1 VSALI
6 CIYKQSGPETQ
17 QIGCGIKVPSKN
29 LSAGFLYLATSA
41 DMLRTTSEHP
51 YTSRRYVCSVRTAS
65 VSICK
70 YPDNLAGN
78 RIAMMNY
85 FDRLS
90 KWWAP
95 PRRVLAGRGAY
106 GTAPT
111 LKPWTDQGRIRVRG
125 SRPHLLGAQAARHLI
140 EPQRPSGVPRK
151 TLESFCARHTLRLP
165 ECSDWRAYVL
175 TMCA

>member
-6 CIYKQSGPETQ
+6 CIYKPTLSVMQ
-17 QIGCGIKVPSKN
+17 QIGCGIKVLLGRTPQERILRVSCCYWPAN
-29 LSAGFLYLATSA
+29 VIVYARSLSVFCL
-41 DMLRTTSEHP
+41 
-51 YTSRRYVCSVRTAS
+51 AS
-65 VSICK
+65 VSVCK

-106 GTAPT
+106 GNRPRLSQPRTAR
-111 LKPWTDQGRIRVRG
+111 GRISRDGTTPSLFRRACCAPLYRVPTPLWRSESDPRG
-125 SRPHLLGAQAARHLI
+125 PRRSTCAPSAAWR
-140 EPQRPSGVPRK
+140 RKGGVCLNP
-151 TLESFCARHTLRLP
+151 
-165 ECSDWRAYVL
+165 
-175 TMCA
+175 

>member
-6 CIYKQSGPETQ
+6 CIYKQSGPQTQ
-17 QIGCGIKVPSKN
+17 QIGCGIKVPPKN

-51 YTSRRYVCSVRTAS
+51 YTTRVYVCSVGSAS
-65 VSICK
+65 VSVCK
-70 YPDNLAGN
+70 YPDKIAGN

-106 GTAPT
+106 GNRPRLSQPRTAR
-111 LKPWTDQGRIRVRG
+111 GRISRDGTTPALVRRACCAPLYRVPTPLWRSESDPRG
-125 SRPHLLGAQAARHLI
+125 PRRSTCAPSAAWR
-140 EPQRPSGVPRK
+140 RKGGVCLNP
-151 TLESFCARHTLRLP
+151 
-165 ECSDWRAYVL
+165 
-175 TMCA
+175 